1 MLQDLQASNPFTGE
15 TGVVEKIDEDGDAYI
30 QFTSIGAQWVKRTNF
45 PDMSLSTEVERRSE
59 NCFKATVDI

>member
-1 MLQDLQASNPFTGE
+1 
-15 TGVVEKIDEDGDAYI
+15 VVEKIDEDGDAYI

-59 NCFKATVDI
+59 NCFKATGDI